1 MVRTQRNMKILT
13 KLTPIDHL
21 ASPATTSAGELAK
34 ELKEKSKK
42 FLTFAEAPFK
52 AEVVIVET
60 AEDYLDN

>member
-1 MVRTQRNMKILT
+1 MKILT

-21 ASPATTSAGELAK
+21 ASPAISTAGELAK
-34 ELKEKSKK
+34 KLKDTSKK

-60 AEDYLDN
+60 AEDHLDN

>member
-1 MVRTQRNMKILT
+1 MRILT

-21 ASPATTSAGELAK
+21 ASPAATTAGELAK

-42 FLTFAEAPFK
+42 FLSFAQAPFA

-60 AEDYLDN
+60 AEDYLE

>member
-1 MVRTQRNMKILT
+1 MKILT

-21 ASPATTSAGELAK
+21 ASPAISTAGELAK
-34 ELKEKSKK
+34 VLRENSEK

-60 AEDYLDN
+60 AEDHLDN

>member
-1 MVRTQRNMKILT
+1 MKILT
-13 KLTPIDHL
+13 KLTSIDHL

-34 ELKEKSKK
+34 ELREKSEK
-42 FLTFAEAPFK
+42 FLSFAVAPFK

>member
-1 MVRTQRNMKILT
+1 MKILT
-13 KLTPIDHL
+13 KLTAINIDHL
-21 ASPATTSAGELAK
+21 ASPAKVTAGELAK